1 MRRWL
6 RRRGGKR
13 DECFAERRGSVGR
26 GLQGAVMPGGG
37 VEVVFVLV
45 YFEIVVLVLIGVEL
59 IIEFAVI

>member
-1 MRRWL
+1 
-6 RRRGGKR
+6 
-13 DECFAERRGSVGR
+13 
-26 GLQGAVMPGGG
+26 MPGGG